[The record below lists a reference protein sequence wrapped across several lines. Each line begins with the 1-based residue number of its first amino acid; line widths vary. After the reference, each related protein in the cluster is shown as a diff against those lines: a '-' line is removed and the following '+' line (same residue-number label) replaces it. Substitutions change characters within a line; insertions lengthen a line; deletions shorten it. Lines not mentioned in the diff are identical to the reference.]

1 MELTAKQA
9 LKNGIQVHK
18 AGKALEAIEYDT
30 SILKVKPKHPDINH
44 NMGILAID
52 LGKIEVALPYLKT
65 AVDIKSSVDQ
75 Y

>member
-9 LKNGIQVHK
+9 LKNGIQAHK
-18 AGKALEAIEYDT
+18 AGEAQETVDYYT
-30 SILKVKPKHPDINH
+30 SILKVKPKHPDVNH

-65 AVDIKSSVDQ
+65 ALDIKSSVDQ